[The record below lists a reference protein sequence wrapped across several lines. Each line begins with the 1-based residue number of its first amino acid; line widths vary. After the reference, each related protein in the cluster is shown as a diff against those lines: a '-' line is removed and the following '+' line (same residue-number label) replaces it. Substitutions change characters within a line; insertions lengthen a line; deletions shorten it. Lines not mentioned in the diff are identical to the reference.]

1 MIAMPIAPANDR
13 VLVASPAYLREY
25 GPLLALE
32 DLSQRN
38 CLRFA
43 LEDGLHDRWTFYRLP
58 QREQVTVPVSG
69 NRSADDADLVRRWA
83 VAGLGIAYKS
93 RLDVAGD
100 LAAGRLQALLPE
112 VAGEAAPLHLVCT
125 HRAQVTPLV
134 LQLRDFLREKC
145 AELA

>member
-1 MIAMPIAPANDR
+1 M
-13 VLVASPAYLREY
+13 
-25 GPLLALE
+25 
-32 DLSQRN
+32 SQRN

-58 QREQVTVPVSG
+58 QREQVTIAVSG

-93 RLDVAGD
+93 RLDVSGD
-100 LAAGRLQALLPE
+100 VAAGRLHVLLPE
-112 VAGEAAPLHLVCT
+112 VAGEAAPLQLLCM

-134 LQLRDFLREKC
+134 LQLRDFLRDKC
-145 AELA
+145 AELQK